1 MSENAFT
8 LVEKPTS
15 LNPRAWDTLTNSF
28 RGVPNLTLD
37 DIKSLAENW
46 PNSPI
51 DVKIGYA
58 KNLFSNEYDLFCQSH
73 TPAPEFVAKQ
83 ERIAQDPNTSNLSDE
98 LDRLNRATSEF
109 RKLNL
114 VSNEVQ
120 QAEA

>member
-8 LVEKPTS
+8 LVERPTS

-28 RGVPNLTLD
+28 RGVTNLTFEEV
-37 DIKSLAENW
+37 KELALNW
-46 PNSPI
+46 HKLTNAA
-51 DVKIGYA
+51 KLGYA
-58 KNLFSNEYDLFCQSH
+58 KNLFLNEYDLFCQNH
-73 TPAPEFVAKQ
+73 KPAAEYVARQ
-83 ERIAQDPNTSNLSDE
+83 ERIKNDPNTSNLSDE